1 MRFSQIYCYPCKV
14 FNFLPLSQLNW
25 TFTPVEIIYMATQH
39 LCKNQYFFF
48 IINNRNDLITIEQFL
63 TIDFLYVQ
71 IQGFTSWSLG
81 CEKGLFTSLICYP
94 SLKMLAERLSRNTN
108 LDFRCQ
114 PLVENRAQTH
124 FCGIQRFTRSD
135 VPSRAHW
142 SLCSHSSYTL
152 TPSCA
157 CFGTSASSFLYET
170 GRLFTGSLLGW
181 NFPCFAIPW
190 SPAFILLHLR
200 ANCL

>member
-114 PLVENRAQTH
+114 TP
-124 FCGIQRFTRSD
+124 GGKPSSD
-135 VPSRAHW
+135 
-142 SLCSHSSYTL
+142 
-152 TPSCA
+152 
-157 CFGTSASSFLYET
+157 SFLWHSKIHKIWCSLQGTLVSLQPLKLHTYSFM
-170 GRLFTGSLLGW
+170 RLLWNIGFIFPLWNWQTLHWLLIRVKFSLLCNPMVTG
-181 NFPCFAIPW
+181 FY
-190 SPAFILLHLR
+190 SSAFES
-200 ANCL
+200 

>member
-71 IQGFTSWSLG
+71 IQGFTS
-81 CEKGLFTSLICYP
+81 
-94 SLKMLAERLSRNTN
+94 
-108 LDFRCQ
+108 
-114 PLVENRAQTH
+114 
-124 FCGIQRFTRSD
+124 
-135 VPSRAHW
+135 
-142 SLCSHSSYTL
+142 
-152 TPSCA
+152 
-157 CFGTSASSFLYET
+157 
-170 GRLFTGSLLGW
+170 
-181 NFPCFAIPW
+181 
-190 SPAFILLHLR
+190 
-200 ANCL
+200 